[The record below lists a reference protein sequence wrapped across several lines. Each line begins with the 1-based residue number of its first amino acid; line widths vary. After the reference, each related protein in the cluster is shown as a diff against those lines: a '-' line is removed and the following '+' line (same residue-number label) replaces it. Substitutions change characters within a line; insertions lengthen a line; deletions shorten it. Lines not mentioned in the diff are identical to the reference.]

1 MKRELYSFLKKFLLV
16 LSCFFVTMRVDAQV
30 TNPCDN
36 ITVSYD
42 GYDYNANLF
51 GSICWFTQN
60 MRNTKYADGADIPD
74 VRVYGD
80 DEGKVNEYGRLY
92 TWPAAIRLPA
102 GTQNSD
108 SVQGLCPD
116 GWFIPRA
123 VDFVELADLLG
134 GADYMKSSDP
144 LYWLMETGLSP
155 ADGFNAV
162 PGGFYN
168 IITSRYE
175 NILGEGWFWSSTS
188 TIEMPMACTLQYGC
202 SREFILKEHF
212 GYGFSVRCVK
222 YYFPPKLRLD
232 LTLSNTT
239 TNTIDVN
246 VSLESSGSQMPV
258 VKYFVYTDPLCMG
271 TPVFES
277 ANVDPVISAS
287 DTTFPTTLTGLAN
300 GTTYYVKAVAYNY
313 FGESNSNIAS
323 ITTLTMMPIFK
334 VSTPLDKTMFCMG
347 GTSVDVHFTAT
358 MSNADI
364 ADYTLTWTVDGVLE
378 SETGSVLTK
387 TYSVAGNVK
396 AVCKAERSGY
406 ITLKDSVTVQI
417 IDDVPP
423 VFGICIDGL
432 TVTLKS
438 VSTVSSLDWGDG
450 ITQTS
455 VFTDDYHTYSM
466 PGTYTIVAYSVGGCI
481 AEKQVSL
488 AKHTSC
494 ALADM
499 AVTSLLANEAGT
511 STQVDS
517 VRDHEGNWYKVVQ
530 IGNLCWLRQNMRAT
544 TSPSTG
550 SYFVNPQHYTDATV
564 LYNRT
569 SKVAH
574 WYLND
579 SITYAAKDYGLLYNW
594 CAAMDTFR
602 SGRPEVASENTTE
615 RYLNCSFPGPYRRG
629 ICPEGWHVANDND
642 WFDLETRELSGMEIY
657 SPSSKGSRGSGTVH
671 LTTGCDWMGL
681 TQGEDG
687 QTPNSYENPERNR
700 SYFCVL
706 PAGKAGEGT
715 MLLGGVGGSHACFWS
730 ATQGTQ
736 DFGYARNFSATVG
749 NVYRGAQP
757 KYEGRSVRCVRDY

>member
-1 MKRELYSFLKKFLLV
+1 MKHKFLLFLNFLLGV
-16 LSCFFVTMRVDAQV
+16 SLICVTTRVDAQV

-36 ITVSYD
+36 ITVSYG
-42 GYDYNANLF
+42 GYDYTANLF

-60 MRNTKYADGADIPD
+60 MRNTQYADGVDIPD

-80 DEGKVNEYGRLY
+80 DESKVNEYGRLY
-92 TWPAAIRLPA
+92 TWAAATRLPV
-102 GTQNSD
+102 GMMNSD

-123 VDFVELADLLG
+123 IDFVELAALLG

-144 LYWLMETGLSP
+144 SYWLTDVGLSP
-155 ADGFNAV
+155 SDGFNAV

-168 IITSRYE
+168 TVTTQYE
-175 NILGEGWFWSSTS
+175 NILGQGWYWSCTS
-188 TIEMPMACTLQYGC
+188 TIEKPMACLLQYGC
-202 SREFILKEHF
+202 PHEFIQEEYS

-222 YYFPPKLRLD
+222 YYFPPTLKLD
-232 LTLSNTT
+232 LVLSNPTT
-239 TNTIDVN
+239 STIDAN
-246 VSLESSGSQMPV
+246 VSLESSGSQLPV
-258 VKYFVYTDPLCMG
+258 VKYYVYTDPMCVG
-271 TPVFES
+271 TPVYES
-277 ANVDPVISAS
+277 AYVDPVITAS
-287 DTTFPTTLTGLAN
+287 DTTFPTTLTGLDE
-300 GTTYYVKAVAYNY
+300 GTTYYVRAVAYNH
-313 FGESNSNIAS
+313 FGESNSNIATA
-323 ITTLTMMPIFK
+323 TTLSVSPKLK
-334 VSTPLDKTMFCMG
+334 VSTPYDKTMFCLG
-347 GTSVDVHFTAT
+347 GASVDVPFIAT
-358 MSNADI
+358 MINADI

-387 TYSVAGNVK
+387 TCSVAGNVK

-406 ITLKDSVTVQI
+406 ATLKDSVTVTI
-417 IDDVPP
+417 TDEVPP
-423 VFGICIDGL
+423 TFGICIDGL

-438 VSTVSSLDWGDG
+438 VSTVSSLNWGDG
-450 ITQTS
+450 VTQTS
-455 VFTDDYHTYSM
+455 VASDDYHTYSM
-466 PGTYTIVAYSVGGCI
+466 PGTYTIVANSVGGCT

-488 AKHTSC
+488 AKHTFC
-494 ALADM
+494 TLADM
-499 AVTSLLANEAGT
+499 AHTTLLTNEAGT

-550 SYFVNPQHYTDATV
+550 SYFVNPNHYTDATV
-564 LYNRT
+564 LYNRV

-574 WYLND
+574 WYMND

-602 SGRPEVASENTTE
+602 SGYPEVASTNSTE
-615 RYLNCSFPGPYRRG
+615 RYLNCTFSGPYRRG

-642 WFDLETRELSGMEIY
+642 WFDLETRELSGMGSY
-657 SPSSKGSRGSGTVH
+657 TPSSTGSRGSGTVH

-681 TQGEDG
+681 TSGENG
-687 QTPNSYENPERNR
+687 QTPNSYENPDRNQ
-700 SYFCVL
+700 SDFCAL

-715 MLLGGVGGSHACFWS
+715 MALGGVGGSHACFWS
-730 ATQGTQ
+730 ASQGTV
-736 DFGYARNFSATVG
+736 DYAYARNISATVG

-757 KYEGRSVRCVRDY
+757 KHDGRSVRCVRDY